1 MLQKALTYRRV
12 LKYGA
17 WDGNELLGGWMS
29 TYLQWNAEDSFLPLF
44 PKCSLSGY
52 DGADILISTWE
63 NGKQDGQDSH
73 SNSAY
78 VLVGKRQQ
86 QASSQINEQ
95 GYTFRG

>member
-1 MLQKALTYRRV
+1 MLQGALTYRRV
-12 LKYGA
+12 LEYGA
-17 WDGNELLGGWMS
+17 LDGNELLGGWMS
-29 TYLQWNAEDSFLPLF
+29 TYLQCNTEDSFLPLF

-52 DGADILISTWE
+52 YGADILISTWE
-63 NGKQDGQDSH
+63 NGKQDGQDSQ